1 MQSDSWK
8 QEYGGTG
15 LGLSISKR
23 LVSLMQGNMWV
34 ESEVAKGSK
43 FFFTITSQ
51 ISHSTMEATLGK
63 MTPFAKRTILFVDTL
78 RDTTGVVDRIK
89 DLGLRPFVVHE
100 VHEVSDKEK
109 CPHIDTIVVDS
120 LTVVCFFFFS
130 SLCLVFDVLFRRNA
144 YVNMNICDISQ
155 SFSSHLQCLGLTVSP
170 FFLVPLPHRITSIVV
185 KWCLD
190 NSISSQV
197 TTPVTGQDLSSA
209 LISALES
216 NTVSP
221 VSAPNDVTFDILLA
235 EDNLVNQKLAVKI
248 LEKYGHTVE
257 IAENGSLAV
266 DAFKGRVAQNKPFDI
281 ILVRCWFIFDY
292 FELSETNGL
301 DGCVY
306 AFHGRYGSDRT
317 DSSV

>member
-1 MQSDSWK
+1 M
-8 QEYGGTG
+8 
-15 LGLSISKR
+15 
-23 LVSLMQGNMWV
+23 
-34 ESEVAKGSK
+34 A
-43 FFFTITSQ
+43 
-51 ISHSTMEATLGK
+51 
-63 MTPFAKRTILFVDTL
+63 PFAKRTILFVDTL
-78 RDTTGVVDRIK
+78 KDTTGVVHRIK
-89 DLGLRPFVVHE
+89 DLGLRPFIVHE
-100 VHEVSDKEK
+100 VHEVSDKDK

-120 LTVVCFFFFS
+120 LTVTECIREYEHLRYIPV
-130 SLCLVFDVLFRRNA
+130 VLLAPAMPRLN
-144 YVNMNICDISQ
+144 
-155 SFSSHLQCLGLTVSP
+155 L
-170 FFLVPLPHRITSIVV
+170 

-281 ILVRCWFIFDY
+281 ILMDVSMPFMGGMEATELIRSYEMHKGLPSTPIIALTAHAMIGDRERCLQAGMDDHITKPLRRGDLLNAINKLAGERGVQKHHQLLRRPLAITQTY
-292 FELSETNGL
+292 S
-301 DGCVY
+301 
-306 AFHGRYGSDRT
+306 
-317 DSSV
+317 